1 MSLSPRAEQ
10 AAVRAVLWTLTAIT
24 VAVLFAIIV
33 FILRKGLPALS
44 WEFLSKNPVDMGK
57 AGGIFSTVVGT
68 VVLTIGAILI
78 ATPLGIGTAIF
89 LTEYTWE
96 GPVTRVIR
104 FGAECL
110 AGIPSIIFGLFG
122 FILFVTKLGFGWS
135 ILSGSL
141 TLAFMILPTIIR
153 TSEEAI
159 KSVPPVYRTVS
170 FSLGST
176 KWQTVTRVVLPSALP
191 GIMTGVI
198 LSVGR
203 SIGETAAVI
212 FTAGS
217 ALRLPTSLFSSS
229 RTMSVHFYILA
240 REGISMRN
248 AYGTAAVLIIAILGI
263 NVLTYYLMNR
273 FIKRYS

>member
-1 MSLSPRAEQ
+1 MNPRREQ
-10 AAVRAVLWTLTAIT
+10 KIVSVFLGFFVLITLFIL
-24 VAVLFAIIV
+24 LFIIV
-33 FILRKGLPALS
+33 FILRKGLPVLG
-44 WEFLSKNPVDMGK
+44 WKFLASNPADMGRS
-57 AGGIFSTVVGT
+57 GGIFSTIIGT
-68 VVLTIGAILI
+68 LVLTLAAIII
-78 ATPLGIGTAIF
+78 ATPLGVGTAIY

-96 GPVTRVIR
+96 NRVTRIIR

-141 TLAFMILPTIIR
+141 TLSFMLLPTIIR

-159 KSVPPVYRTVS
+159 RSVPGSFREVS

-176 KWQTVTRVVLPSALP
+176 KWQMVTRVVLPSAVP
-191 GIMTGVI
+191 GIVTGII
-198 LSVGR
+198 LSIGR
-203 SIGETAAVI
+203 AIGETAAVI

-229 RTMSVHFYILA
+229 RTMAVHFYILA
-240 REGISMRN
+240 REGISLDN
-248 AYGTAAVLIIAILGI
+248 AYGTAAVLIIAILLI
-263 NVLTYYLMNR
+263 NILTYYLMNKYIR
-273 FIKRYS
+273 KYS